1 MPKTLIKKA
10 EIINPSKPINGDEK
24 EDSLMKTEFSGST
37 SDAETSN
44 KTEKEA
50 RKEAELEAWIND
62 WKLSEEYK
70 NLTPTL

>member
-1 MPKTLIKKA
+1 
-10 EIINPSKPINGDEK
+10 
-24 EDSLMKTEFSGST
+24 MKTEFSGST